1 MIVMLKGS
9 DGMTVDEAMYQLI
22 SFSVAR
28 NYALEKGEKKAAS
41 RIASNMR
48 SFCFRHLSVC
58 RKAAEKFKAMSD
70 DEKIAFYRS
79 YGKQAEE
86 QNNE

>member
-1 MIVMLKGS
+1 MKLRS
-9 DGMTVDEAMYQLI
+9 SNSLSVDDAMYQLM

-28 NYALEKGEKKAAS
+28 NYALEKGEKKAAG

-48 SFCFRHLSVC
+48 SFCFRNLSVC

-70 DEKIAFYRS
+70 DEKSAFYRS

>member
-1 MIVMLKGS
+1 MKKRSEAL
-9 DGMTVDEAMYQLI
+9 TVDEALYQLM
-22 SFSVAR
+22 SFNVAR
-28 NYALEKGEKKAAS
+28 VHALEKGEKKVAG
-41 RIASNMR
+41 RIFSHMR
-48 SFCFRHLSVC
+48 SFCFRNLSVC

-70 DEKIAFYRS
+70 DEKSSFYRS